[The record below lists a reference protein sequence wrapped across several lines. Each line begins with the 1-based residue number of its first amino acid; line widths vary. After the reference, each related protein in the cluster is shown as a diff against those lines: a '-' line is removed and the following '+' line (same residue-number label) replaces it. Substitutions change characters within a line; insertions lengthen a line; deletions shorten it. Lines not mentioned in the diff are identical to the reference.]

1 MCVCVCVDDVFHL
14 YRTTRSFLTDTE
26 QTHQDFLHGGERVV
40 VVVVVGVVDAVQ

>member
-26 QTHQDFLHGGERVV
+26 QTPGFSSWGRAGG
-40 VVVVVGVVDAVQ
+40 GGGGGWGC